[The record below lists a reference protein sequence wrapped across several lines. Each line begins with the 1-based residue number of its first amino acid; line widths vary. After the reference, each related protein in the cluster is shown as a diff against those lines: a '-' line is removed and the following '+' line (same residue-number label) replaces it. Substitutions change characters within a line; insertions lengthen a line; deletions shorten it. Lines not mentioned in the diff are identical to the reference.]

1 MVEIPWLSSGLR
13 VQIQSLVGELRF
25 HKPHGTIKKKKEKKR
40 VRVNQKQ
47 TGLHK
52 VHRLALRS
60 G

>member
-25 HKPHGTIKKKKEKKR
+25 HKPHGTIKKKKEKTR
-40 VRVNQKQ
+40 VRVNQTQ

-52 VHRLALRS
+52 VHRLALIS